1 MGEEVNREFIRN
13 FNRINK
19 SNYSKQDIQTM
30 IALTNIMQGKLSKD
44 MELGFPSLK
53 HYDNPEMFP
62 DGILVKLNYEKI
74 KQRNQNELTEDY
86 KKFIEQNKDNEFHLT
101 REDKDTGL
109 VALEEDRRKTI
120 LDGKEVNC
128 PRFLFDMLSDLLVKD
143 ENDNWI
149 PAYEFE
155 IKKLKKDKKSI

>member
-1 MGEEVNREFIRN
+1 MNREFVRN

-53 HYDNPEMFP
+53 HYDNPELFP
-62 DGILVKLNYEKI
+62 NGMLVKLNYEKI
-74 KQRNQNELTEDY
+74 KQRNQNDLIEDY
-86 KKFIEQNKDNEFHLT
+86 KKFVEENKDNEFHLI
-101 REDKDTGL
+101 RESEDTGL
-109 VALEEDRRKTI
+109 VALEEDKRKTI
-120 LDGKEVNC
+120 LDGKEVDC
-128 PRFLFDMLSDLLVKD
+128 PKLLFDMLSDLLVKD
-143 ENDNWI
+143 ENNDWI

-155 IKKLKKDKKSI
+155 RKFLEKNKKND

>member
-1 MGEEVNREFIRN
+1 MNREFVRN

-53 HYDNPEMFP
+53 HYDNPELFP
-62 DGILVKLNYEKI
+62 NGMLVKLNYEKI
-74 KQRNQNELTEDY
+74 KQRNQNDLTEDY
-86 KKFIEQNKDNEFHLT
+86 KKFVEENKDNEFHLI
-101 REDKDTGL
+101 REGEDTGL
-109 VALEEDRRKTI
+109 VALEEDRRKAV
-120 LDGKEVNC
+120 LDGKEVDC
-128 PRFLFDMLSDLLVKD
+128 PKFLFDMLSDLLVKD
-143 ENDNWI
+143 ENNDWI

-155 IKKLKKDKKSI
+155 RKFLEKNKKSD

>member
-1 MGEEVNREFIRN
+1 MNREFVRN

-53 HYDNPEMFP
+53 HYDNPELFP
-62 DGILVKLNYEKI
+62 NGMLVKLNYEKI
-74 KQRNQNELTEDY
+74 KQRNQNDLTEDY
-86 KKFIEQNKDNEFHLT
+86 KKFVEENKDNEFHLI
-101 REDKDTGL
+101 REDEDTGL
-109 VALEEDRRKTI
+109 VSLEEDKRKAV
-120 LDGKEVNC
+120 LDGRKVDC

-143 ENDNWI
+143 ENNDGI

-155 IKKLKKDKKSI
+155 RKFLEKNKKSD